1 MKDHIDKEKNIK
13 IVIIGN
19 KIDLKEKR
27 IISEEEG
34 KKIAEEYNLNYFET
48 SAKDNIGINE
58 AMRDII
64 KDILN
69 ERSKEK
75 NENINNK
82 IELEDKKTEVN
93 GNGCSC

>member
-1 MKDHIDKEKNIK
+1 
-13 IVIIGN
+13 
-19 KIDLKEKR
+19 
-27 IISEEEG
+27 
-34 KKIAEEYNLNYFET
+34 
-48 SAKDNIGINE
+48 
-58 AMRDII
+58 MRDII